1 MLSQGLE
8 RLKAACDMSLQKR
21 SVSIPGGGE
30 FVYWMTPLTITQRR
44 AAEKAA
50 GPKGSEQDT
59 GLQILIAKA
68 MNEDGQP
75 LFTVADLRDLKTA
88 LPASVLTDLMVQIIN
103 GEGGEVDDGE
113 VQTDDPKGSKESSG
127 KTKN

>member
-1 MLSQGLE
+1 
-8 RLKAACDMSLQKR
+8 MSLQKR
-21 SVSIPGGGE
+21 SVQIPGGGA
-30 FVYWMTPLTITQRR
+30 FVYWLTPLTITQRR

-50 GPKGSEQDT
+50 GPKSSEQDT
-59 GLQILIAKA
+59 GLHILIAKA

-75 LFTVADLRDLKTA
+75 LFTVADLRDLKTM

-103 GEGGEVDDGE
+103 GEGGEVEEGE
-113 VQTDDPKGSKESSG
+113 VATDDPKSSKESSP

>member
-1 MLSQGLE
+1 MDGLK
-8 RLKAACDMSLQKR
+8 RLKNACDMTLTKR
-21 SVSIPGGGE
+21 AVDIPGGGRFE
-30 FVYWMTPLTITQRR
+30 YWMTPLTITQRK

-50 GPKGSEQDT
+50 GPKSSEQDT

-68 MNEDGQP
+68 MNEEGIP
-75 LFTVADLRDLKTA
+75 LFTVADLHDLKTA

-103 GEGGEVDDGE
+103 GEGGEVEDGQSQ
-113 VQTDDPKGSKESSG
+113 VADPKSSKESSP